1 MQVNSALVKVKNR
14 LLVKLCIDEISPKI
28 DIVSQLFYQE
38 LFHLNIHLKTIFSG
52 NVTFLNRKFINMMA
66 TFKNV
71 KHLEAIENSV
81 EKMGERHVL
90 HYRVQLKHFPTLKK
104 ALLLA
109 LKKHLGE
116 RFNAEL
122 EAAWHEVFDDVA
134 EIMQR
139 AIKNCDPAK
148 ITEITSNE
156 SADDMGLYEDIGGE
170 AAIQRVHQR
179 LYDALFD
186 EPWLEKFFYGKSKEA
201 LIDKQTKFMI
211 AAFNGPNNYKGDTPA
226 FVHMH
231 MFITEEMLDVRETL
245 LRNAILAEGL
255 SASIAERWL
264 KVDQSFRMAITKKTV
279 DECVL
284 KCIGQLPIVAQKPM
298 NYIAPNAA
306 KAK

>member
-1 MQVNSALVKVKNR
+1 MQVNSELVKIKNR
-14 LLVKLCIDEISPKI
+14 LLVKLCIGEISTQV

-38 LFHLNIHLKTIFSG
+38 LFRLDIHLKTIFSG
-52 NVTFLNRKFINMMA
+52 NVAFLNRKFINMLA

-81 EKMGERHVL
+81 EKIGERHVL
-90 HYRVQLKHFPTLKK
+90 QYRAQIKHFPTLKN
-104 ALLLA
+104 ALLFA

-116 RFNAEL
+116 RFNTEL

-139 AIKNCDPAK
+139 AITKYNPEKIPAL
-148 ITEITSNE
+148 TANE
-156 SADDMGLYEDIGGE
+156 SDDDMGLYDDIGGE
-170 AAIQRVHQR
+170 EIIQRVHQR

-211 AAFNGPNNYKGDTPA
+211 AAFNGPNNYTGDTPA

-255 SASIAERWL
+255 STSIAERWL
-264 KVDQSFRMAITKKTV
+264 KVDQSFRAAIAKKNV

-284 KCIGQLPIVAQKPM
+284 KCIGQMPIVAKKPIGY
-298 NYIAPNAA
+298 NAP
-306 KAK
+306 